1 MLNLSNWSLWNWGF
15 KNRNTEVSDAISK
28 MAWLLLWTRKV
39 WPSFYFQRDKKVI
52 NSAKHSSRVTV
63 TVALRTCTLFFSSPS
78 LELFHFDDSS
88 AFYLWHHQRVI
99 WSFLLF
105 KLIQNVC
112 SLFSVY
118 STTST
123 YLYTSDRQITPT
135 VTPCWNRWTFARF
148 MTNSQK
154 RKEVWRNFIAR
165 VPRIPSS

>member
-1 MLNLSNWSLWNWGF
+1 MLFQKSLCCYFGRERSGLVF
-15 KNRNTEVSDAISK
+15 TSKETKRSSTVQNTVPGSQSQLCWEPA
-28 MAWLLLWTRKV
+28 R
-39 WPSFYFQRDKKVI
+39 
-52 NSAKHSSRVTV
+52 
-63 TVALRTCTLFFSSPS
+63 CFFSSPS

-88 AFYLWHHQRVI
+88 AFYLWHHHKII
-99 WSFLLF
+99 WSFSLF

-112 SLFSVY
+112 SLSSFY

-154 RKEVWRNFIAR
+154 RKEVWRSFIAR